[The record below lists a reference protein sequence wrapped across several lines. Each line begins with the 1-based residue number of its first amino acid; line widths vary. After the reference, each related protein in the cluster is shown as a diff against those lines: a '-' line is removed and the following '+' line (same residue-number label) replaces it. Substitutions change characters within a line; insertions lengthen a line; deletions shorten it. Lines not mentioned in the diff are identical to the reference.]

1 MRKSNN
7 AVVRSAKITNIISAG
22 LMATSGVMVMAMPN
36 LAETGIQR
44 TLLAVLF
51 FLACASKLLGFFSN
65 DLYRLAF
72 QFDFAT
78 GIFCGLLAVGVF
90 FAPETTFPLLHMA
103 LVVYVI
109 LDGLLKVQIAM
120 DARRF
125 GMRSW
130 IGILISSI
138 AMCLV
143 AGAAAGGLLD
153 AWLPSNICVGAVLTF
168 NGVQNVWI
176 TAHTV
181 RIRVRKKNRAGHF
194 GMGEDGDA
202 PQE

>member
-1 MRKSNN
+1 MKKSNIG
-7 AVVRSAKITNIISAG
+7 VVTSAKITNIFSAG

-36 LAETGIQR
+36 LAEVEIQR
-44 TLLAVLF
+44 ILLAVLF
-51 FLACASKLLGFFSN
+51 FLACATKLLGFFSN

-78 GIFCGLLAVGVF
+78 GAFCGLLAVGVL
-90 FAPETTFPLLHMA
+90 FAPETTFSLLHMA

-109 LDGLLKVQIAM
+109 LDGLLKLQIAM
-120 DARRF
+120 DAYRF

-130 IGILISSI
+130 VGIMISSI

-143 AGAAAGGLLD
+143 AGAAAFGLLD

-181 RIRVRKKNRAGHF
+181 RIRVRKKNRAEQF
-194 GMGEDGDA
+194 GLDEEDND
-202 PQE
+202 P

>member
-1 MRKSNN
+1 MKKSNIG
-7 AVVRSAKITNIISAG
+7 VVTSAKITNIFSAG

-36 LAETGIQR
+36 LAEVDIQR

-51 FLACASKLLGFFSN
+51 SLACATKLLGFFSN

-78 GIFCGLLAVGVF
+78 GAFCGILAVGVL
-90 FAPETTFPLLHMA
+90 FAPETTFSLLHMT
-103 LVVYVI
+103 LVAYVI
-109 LDGLLKVQIAM
+109 LDGLLKLQIAM
-120 DARRF
+120 DAYRF

-130 IGILISSI
+130 VGIMISSI

-143 AGAAAGGLLD
+143 AGAAAFGLLD
-153 AWLPSNICVGAVLTF
+153 AWLPINICVGAVLTF

-181 RIRVRKKNRAGHF
+181 RIRVRKKNRAEQF
-194 GMGEDGDA
+194 GLEEEDND
-202 PQE
+202 P